1 MKTMIF
7 SYFLIFLLCV
17 ENCYTNDLNHTKTN
31 EICESEKLLVR
42 FSRQNVVSQVE
53 SNSKV
58 EAPKSE
64 SAQEAS
70 KSQKPSEKK
79 MEPRT
84 NSHKNSHS
92 APSRRAK
99 IAATLKQK
107 LKPLV
112 RIRPISKLYSKVKQ
126 LAKKFSLKARSF
138 SKDKFSGW
146 RKKVSNSK
154 QLSKK
159 LSTKLKNSFKQ
170 FQKRFPGLKSKYFSK
185 AKHSNQ
191 KSKLKLAMKGKN
203 FFKKT
208 NKRLSGLRSKYFSN
222 KKQLAKRNSISKL
235 KKNLIFKAKHS
246 SKNTKKTNKRPNI
259 KQCGIKRTKR
269 GLKLKE
275 PNVCG
280 GSPLGGSGD
289 GFETVNR
296 KKGI

>member
-1 MKTMIF
+1 
-7 SYFLIFLLCV
+7 
-17 ENCYTNDLNHTKTN
+17 
-31 EICESEKLLVR
+31 
-42 FSRQNVVSQVE
+42 
-53 SNSKV
+53 
-58 EAPKSE
+58 
-64 SAQEAS
+64 
-70 KSQKPSEKK
+70 
-79 MEPRT
+79 
-84 NSHKNSHS
+84 
-92 APSRRAK
+92 
-99 IAATLKQK
+99 
-107 LKPLV
+107 
-112 RIRPISKLYSKVKQ
+112 
-126 LAKKFSLKARSF
+126 
-138 SKDKFSGW
+138 
-146 RKKVSNSK
+146 
-154 QLSKK
+154 
-159 LSTKLKNSFKQ
+159 
-170 FQKRFPGLKSKYFSK
+170 
-185 AKHSNQ
+185 
-191 KSKLKLAMKGKN
+191 MKGKN